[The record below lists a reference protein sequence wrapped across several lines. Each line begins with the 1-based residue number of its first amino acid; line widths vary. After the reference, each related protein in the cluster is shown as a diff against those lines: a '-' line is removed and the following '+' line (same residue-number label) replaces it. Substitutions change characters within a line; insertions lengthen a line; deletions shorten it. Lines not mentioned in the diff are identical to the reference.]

1 MTEGFDPAT
10 LMARALEMQ
19 QRLID
24 AQAEAESE
32 TVEGIAGG
40 GKVRVTMT
48 GAGEVTSVRID
59 PSVVDPN
66 EVDLLEDLILAAL
79 RDAATRVGTTWGWG
93 VGWPSSSVAVRPV
106 RSMRAT
112 PTSRAEACSQGSS
125 RT

>member
-1 MTEGFDPAT
+1 
-10 LMARALEMQ
+10 MARALEMQ

-48 GAGEVTSVRID
+48 GAGEVTAVRIE

-66 EVDLLEDLILAAL
+66 EVDLLEDLIVAAL
-79 RDAATRVGTTWGWG
+79 RDAATRVGLL
-93 VGWPSSSVAVRPV
+93 
-106 RSMRAT
+106 
-112 PTSRAEACSQGSS
+112 AEQRLNEGLGGGLAELFGGGAAGEIGEGDADEQG
-125 RT
+125 